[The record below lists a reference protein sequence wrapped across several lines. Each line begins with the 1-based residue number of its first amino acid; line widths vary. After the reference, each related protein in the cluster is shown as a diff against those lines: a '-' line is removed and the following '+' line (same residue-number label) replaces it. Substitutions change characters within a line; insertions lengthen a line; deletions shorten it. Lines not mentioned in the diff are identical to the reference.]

1 MARGIKGH
9 YSPNSLTKE
18 ATAKLDRADFDR
30 LAEFA
35 KNTGRR
41 RGAIVREAI
50 RRYLAQQSQP
60 DTAA

>member
-9 YSPNSLTKE
+9 YSPNSLIKE
-18 ATAKLDRADFDR
+18 ATAKLDRADFDK

-35 KNTGRR
+35 RSTGRR

-50 RRYLAQQSQP
+50 QEYLRQQSQT
-60 DTAA
+60 DSAA

>member
-9 YSPNSLTKE
+9 YSPNSLIKE
-18 ATAKLDRADFDR
+18 ATAKLDRGDFDR

-35 KNTGRR
+35 RNTGRR

-50 RRYLAQQSQP
+50 QQYLQRQSQP